1 MRGMVRLFN
10 WHGSWLIEW
19 LGNEGI
25 EMVSGA
31 DNELP

>member
-10 WHGSWLIEW
+10 WDGSWLIER
-19 LGNEGI
+19 LGIKGI

-31 DNELP
+31 GNGLP